1 MLLDKRVCASE
12 RYGIMIC
19 RLLICV
25 LIISTVLL
33 DSVVAQSP
41 RDLSTLFFD
50 GRAYLTEEDG
60 RPYSGPVVIAN
71 THSSSKEEGTLKD
84 GVRDGVFE
92 WFFEN
97 NQVGFRDTYR
107 NGERDGPFEYYY
119 KNGFLLE
126 KGSMRNGRRHG
137 PSEEYAFRLYR
148 LTHKGNYDLG
158 YKCGSWMENGKS
170 RSYDPCPTN

>member
-50 GRAYLTEEDG
+50 GRA
-60 RPYSGPVVIAN
+60 
-71 THSSSKEEGTLKD
+71 
-84 GVRDGVFE
+84 
-92 WFFEN
+92 
-97 NQVGFRDTYR
+97 
-107 NGERDGPFEYYY
+107 
-119 KNGFLLE
+119 
-126 KGSMRNGRRHG
+126 
-137 PSEEYAFRLYR
+137 
-148 LTHKGNYDLG
+148 
-158 YKCGSWMENGKS
+158 
-170 RSYDPCPTN
+170 

>member
-60 RPYSGPVVIAN
+60 RPYSGPVVITN
-71 THSSSKEEGTLKD
+71 THSSSKEEGALKD

-92 WFFEN
+92 
-97 NQVGFRDTYR
+97 
-107 NGERDGPFEYYY
+107 
-119 KNGFLLE
+119 LSLI
-126 KGSMRNGRRHG
+126 HI
-137 PSEEYAFRLYR
+137 
-148 LTHKGNYDLG
+148 
-158 YKCGSWMENGKS
+158 
-170 RSYDPCPTN
+170 